1 MLYNN
6 EILPTLTV
14 ESSPRSLNI
23 LLSKLLSLRR
33 REYLAVARELKIKE
47 ISVKVQDFADIHE
60 EVGEG
65 KDLRDS
71 FPELIGI
78 EGLLEGIIE
87 EREQEFQLKSIT
99 RVLKD
104 GAYLYQDLYI
114 FGYKEQA
121 TADRLIIL
129 LCEDVTDSIAA
140 QENMV
145 QAAKENTIKA
155 DYLAAKGDYIDKIIN
170 SLGDV
175 LLVTGTSGNI
185 KKVNQAAQQLFGYTE
200 SELIGKSLSLI
211 TAEEELLRKA
221 SQLPPALKSEYWPQV
236 KVVCETKIGLKLI
249 VAFSCSTFETSIG
262 SQYADSEVIQDFV
275 YIGKDITK
283 QQRIKNCQE
292 AQYAVTHILSESSSL
307 DSATPRILQAICQS
321 FGWDIGELWTPA
333 EGDKETR
340 FCAGIKSEKQPLWCL
355 PLCCLIEETIGLRRV
370 AVWQATEEVSKFA
383 ENGEQITFAPGAG
396 LPGAVSRS
404 GSPQW
409 ITDIVGDRNFVRSRL
424 AQEAGLRSGF
434 GFPIHAR
441 GQVVGVMTFFCREE
455 LPPDED
461 LLQIIGVVGSQIGEF
476 VKRKYAEQELQQAEA
491 SIRFLYEEE
500 KRQSEELARQNLALE
515 QAKLELEA
523 ANMALQRLASV
534 DGLTQIPNRRC
545 FDKQL
550 EIEWQW
556 MEREKESLSLILCDI
571 DFFKLYND
579 RYGHQGGDE
588 CLKQVAEI
596 LASNAQRPGDLAARY
611 GGEEFAVILSRTDV
625 KGAMQVAESI
635 RSDLK
640 AAAIL
645 HAASRVS
652 EFITLSIGIAN
663 AVPAAGLS
671 IEGLIGQ
678 ADRALYRAKLEGRD
692 RIVCLDLKREFQ
704 GPKGVFSDDCERS

>member
-33 REYLAVARELKIKE
+33 MEYLAAARELKIKE

-71 FPELIGI
+71 LPELIGI

-87 EREQEFQLKSIT
+87 ELEQEFQLKSIT

-104 GAYLYQDLYI
+104 EAYLYQDLYI
-114 FGYKEQA
+114 FGYKGQA

-129 LCEDVTDSIAA
+129 LCEDLADSMAA
-140 QENMV
+140 QESMV
-145 QAAKENTIKA
+145 QAANENTIKV
-155 DYLAAKGDYIDKIIN
+155 DYLAANGDYIDKIIN

-262 SQYADSEVIQDFV
+262 NQYADSEVIQDFV

-283 QQRIKNCQE
+283 KQRIKNCQE

-321 FGWDIGELWTPA
+321 FGWDIGELWIPG
-333 EGDKETR
+333 EGDQETR
-340 FCAGIKSEKQPLWCL
+340 FCVGIKSEKQPIWCL
-355 PLCCLIEETIGLRRV
+355 PLCCLIEETTGLRRV

-383 ENGEQITFAPGAG
+383 ENGQQITFAPGAG
-396 LPGAVSRS
+396 LPGSVSRS
-404 GSPQW
+404 GSAQW

-461 LLQIIGVVGSQIGEF
+461 LLQIIGVVGSQLGEF

-579 RYGHQGGDE
+579 HYGHQGGDE

-596 LASNAQRPGDLAARY
+596 LASNAQRAGDLAARY

-645 HAASRVS
+645 HAASPVS
-652 EFITLSIGIAN
+652 EFITLSMGIAH

-671 IEGLIGQ
+671 IQGLIGQ

-704 GPKGVFSDDCERS
+704 GPKGVFFDDCERS

>member
-1 MLYNN
+1 
-6 EILPTLTV
+6 P
-14 ESSPRSLNI
+14 
-23 LLSKLLSLRR
+23 
-33 REYLAVARELKIKE
+33 
-47 ISVKVQDFADIHE
+47 
-60 EVGEG
+60 G
-65 KDLRDS
+65 
-71 FPELIGI
+71 
-78 EGLLEGIIE
+78 
-87 EREQEFQLKSIT
+87 
-99 RVLKD
+99 
-104 GAYLYQDLYI
+104 
-114 FGYKEQA
+114 
-121 TADRLIIL
+121 
-129 LCEDVTDSIAA
+129 
-140 QENMV
+140 
-145 QAAKENTIKA
+145 
-155 DYLAAKGDYIDKIIN
+155 
-170 SLGDV
+170 
-175 LLVTGTSGNI
+175 
-185 KKVNQAAQQLFGYTE
+185 
-200 SELIGKSLSLI
+200 
-211 TAEEELLRKA
+211 
-221 SQLPPALKSEYWPQV
+221 
-236 KVVCETKIGLKLI
+236 
-249 VAFSCSTFETSIG
+249 
-262 SQYADSEVIQDFV
+262 
-275 YIGKDITK
+275 
-283 QQRIKNCQE
+283 
-292 AQYAVTHILSESSSL
+292 
-307 DSATPRILQAICQS
+307 
-321 FGWDIGELWTPA
+321 

-340 FCAGIKSEKQPLWCL
+340 FCVGIKSEKQPIWCL
-355 PLCCLIEETIGLRRV
+355 PLCCLIEETTGLRRV

-383 ENGEQITFAPGAG
+383 ENGQQITFAPGAG
-396 LPGAVSRS
+396 LPGSVSRS
-404 GSPQW
+404 GSAQW

-476 VKRKYAEQELQQAEA
+476 VKRKYAEQELQHAEA

-500 KRQSEELARQNLALE
+500 KRQSEALARQNLALE

-556 MEREKESLSLILCDI
+556 MEREKKSLSLILCDI

-625 KGAMQVAESI
+625 KGAMRVAESI
-635 RSDLK
+635 RRDLK

-645 HAASRVS
+645 HAASTVS
-652 EFITLSIGIAN
+652 EFVTLSMGIAN

>member
-33 REYLAVARELKIKE
+33 MEYLAVARELKIKE

-60 EVGEG
+60 EVCEG
-65 KDLRDS
+65 KYLPDS
-71 FPELIGI
+71 CPELIG
-78 EGLLEGIIE
+78 LEGILEGILE
-87 EREQEFQLKSIT
+87 EGEQEIPLKSIT
-99 RVLKD
+99 KVLKD

-114 FGYKEQA
+114 FGYKRQA
-121 TADRLIIL
+121 NADRLIIL
-129 LCEDVTDSIAA
+129 CEDVRDSIAA
-140 QENMV
+140 QESMV
-145 QAAKENTIKA
+145 QAANENTIKV
-155 DYLAAKGDYIDKIIN
+155 DYLAATGDYIDKIIN

-185 KKVNQAAQQLFGYTE
+185 KKVNQAAQELFGYTE

-249 VAFSCSTFETSIG
+249 VAFSCSTFETIG

-292 AQYAVTHILSESSSL
+292 AQYAVTHILSESNTL

-321 FGWDIGELWTPA
+321 FGWDIGELWIPG
-333 EGDKETR
+333 EGDKDTK
-340 FCAGIKSEKQPLWCL
+340 FCVGIKSEKQPIWCL
-355 PLCCLIEETIGLRRV
+355 PLCCLLEETTGLRRV
-370 AVWQATEEVSKFA
+370 AVWQAGEEVSKFA
-383 ENGEQITFAPGAG
+383 ENGQQITFAAGVG
-396 LPGAVSRS
+396 LPGSVSRS
-404 GSPQW
+404 GSPHW

-579 RYGHQGGDE
+579 RYGHQGGDQ

-625 KGAMQVAESI
+625 KGAMRVAESI
-635 RSDLK
+635 RRDLK

-645 HAASRVS
+645 HAASNVS
-652 EFITLSIGIAN
+652 EFVTLSMGIAN

-671 IEGLIGQ
+671 IERLIGQ

>member
-33 REYLAVARELKIKE
+33 MEYLAVARELKIKE
-47 ISVKVQDFADIHE
+47 ISVKVQDLADIHE
-60 EVGEG
+60 EVCEG
-65 KDLRDS
+65 KYLPDS
-71 FPELIGI
+71 GHELIGI
-78 EGLLEGIIE
+78 EGILEGIIE
-87 EREQEFQLKSIT
+87 EVEQETSLKSIT

-114 FGYKEQA
+114 FGYKRQA
-121 TADRLIIL
+121 NADRLIIL
-129 LCEDVTDSIAA
+129 CEDVRDSIAA
-140 QENMV
+140 QESMV
-145 QAAKENTIKA
+145 QAANENTIKV
-155 DYLAAKGDYIDKIIN
+155 DYLAATGDYIDKIIN

-175 LLVTGTSGNI
+175 LLVTGASGHI

-200 SELIGKSLSLI
+200 SELIGKSLSMI
-211 TAEEELLRKA
+211 TAEEELLRKV

-249 VAFSCSTFETSIG
+249 VAFSCSSFETIG

-292 AQYAVTHILSESSSL
+292 AQYAVTHILSESNSL

-321 FGWDIGELWTPA
+321 FGWDIGELWIPG
-333 EGDKETR
+333 EGDKDTKI
-340 FCAGIKSEKQPLWCL
+340 CAGIKSEKQPLWCL
-355 PLCCLIEETIGLRRV
+355 PLCCLNEETTCLRRV
-370 AVWQATEEVSKFA
+370 AVWQAAEEVSKFA
-383 ENGEQITFAPGAG
+383 ENGQQITFDPGAG
-396 LPGAVSRS
+396 VPGSVTRR
-404 GSPQW
+404 GSAQW
-409 ITDIVGDRNFVRSRL
+409 IPDTVGDRNFVRSRL

-476 VKRKYAEQELQQAEA
+476 VNRKYAEQELQQAEA

-500 KRQSEELARQNLALE
+500 KRQTEELARQNLALE

-556 MEREKESLSLILCDI
+556 MEREQESLSLILCDI

-625 KGAMQVAESI
+625 KG
-635 RSDLK
+635 
-640 AAAIL
+640 
-645 HAASRVS
+645 
-652 EFITLSIGIAN
+652 T
-663 AVPAAGLS
+663 
-671 IEGLIGQ
+671 
-678 ADRALYRAKLEGRD
+678 
-692 RIVCLDLKREFQ
+692 
-704 GPKGVFSDDCERS
+704 